1 MRDEHRPGSPS
12 PSNEKEDI
20 MTYAI
25 IGSGAIGSAIARQ
38 FARKNITV
46 AIANSRGAAS
56 IVPLADELGPHVV
69 PCSISGALEAD
80 IIILAVPF
88 TAVAEAVRGHANWQ
102 GKIVIDATNT
112 IDFSDFSPADLGGR
126 LSTDIVA
133 EAVPGARVVKAF
145 NTLPAA
151 ILARDPAGDIGA
163 RVLFTS
169 GNDADANAVVDA
181 LIQQLGFAPINLG
194 GLAEGGRL
202 QQFGGQLTI
211 RSLIKQS

>member
-1 MRDEHRPGSPS
+1 
-12 PSNEKEDI
+12 

-38 FARKNITV
+38 FARKGITV

-69 PCSISGALEAD
+69 PCSISGAFDAD

-88 TAVAEAVRGHANWQ
+88 TAVAEAVKGNTDWQ
-102 GKIVIDATNT
+102 GKIVVDATNA

-126 LSTDIVA
+126 LSTELVA

-151 ILARDPAGDIGA
+151 VLASDPVSDTGA

-169 GNDADANAVVDA
+169 GNDAEANAAVGTLVE
-181 LIQQLGFAPINLG
+181 QLGFAPINLG

-202 QQFGGQLTI
+202 QQFGGSLTQQN
-211 RSLIKQS
+211 LIKQR

>member
-1 MRDEHRPGSPS
+1 
-12 PSNEKEDI
+12 

-38 FARKNITV
+38 FARKGITV

-56 IVPLADELGPHVV
+56 IVPLADELGAHVV
-69 PCSISGALEAD
+69 PCSIAGALDAD

-88 TAVAEAVRGHANWQ
+88 TAVAGALQGHTDWH
-102 GKIVIDATNT
+102 GKIVVDATNA

-126 LSTDIVA
+126 LSTEIVA

-151 ILARDPAGDIGA
+151 ILARDPASDGGA

-169 GNDADANAVVDA
+169 GNDADANAVLGTLV
-181 LIQQLGFAPINLG
+181 QQLGFAPIDLG
-194 GLAEGGRL
+194 GLAQGGRL
-202 QQFGGQLTI
+202 QQFGGPLTVHNLVKQL
-211 RSLIKQS
+211 